1 MTRFDFNKL
10 SILLISCFLKELTFS
25 SQNGYFFQI
34 VESSLEVWRV
44 KEKFSDNPVL
54 NIWAIFKNLVLVQIA
69 TNKKTLDIYSITNLV
84 QKLPHELLNDFRL
97 KVLGNVRKMSN
108 LGENIV

>member
-1 MTRFDFNKL
+1 MSRFDFNKL

-97 KVLGNVRKMSN
+97 NISGNVRKMSN

>member
-1 MTRFDFNKL
+1 MSRFDFNKL

-34 VESSLEVWRV
+34 VESSLAVWRV

-54 NIWAIFKNLVLVQIA
+54 NIWAIFKNLVQVQIA
-69 TNKKTLDIYSITNLV
+69 TSKTTLDIYSITNLV
-84 QKLPHELLNDFRL
+84 YKLPHELPNDFRL
-97 KVLGNVRKMSN
+97 SILGN
-108 LGENIV
+108 